1 MKIERQ
7 PNLMLKYSS
16 SNDGKVEVESSSTQT
31 DLVMAEVEAM
41 LLNSKKQ
48 LETLEVAVQTLELEG
63 GGLRVRESEV
73 EKKLDSR
80 QSAER

>member
-1 MKIERQ
+1 MERK

-16 SNDGKVEVESSSTQT
+16 SNESKMVEMESISTQT
-31 DLVMAEVEAM
+31 ELMMAEVEAM
-41 LLNSKKQ
+41 VLNSKKQ
-48 LETLEVAVQTLELEG
+48 LKTLEVAVQTLELEG
-63 GGLRVRESEV
+63 GGLRVLESEV

>member
-63 GGLRVRESEV
+63 GGLWVRESEV

>member
-16 SNDGKVEVESSSTQT
+16 SNDCKVEVESSSTQT